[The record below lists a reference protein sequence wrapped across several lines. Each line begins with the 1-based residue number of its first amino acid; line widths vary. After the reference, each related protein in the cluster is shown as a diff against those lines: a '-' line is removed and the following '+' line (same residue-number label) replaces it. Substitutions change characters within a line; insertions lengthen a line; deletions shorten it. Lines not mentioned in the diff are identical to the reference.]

1 MTSLTVTRVVH
12 ASVLIDFD
20 GAAILTDP
28 WFSQRPGYYWGE
40 PLGIALADL
49 PHLAGVAVSH
59 DHYDHYDVAAF
70 AAYPDKDVPMAVKRG
85 TADKARAVGFRAV
98 AELEPWETTTLGPVA
113 LTAAP
118 GRHSVPEIT
127 YILQAADITVY
138 FGGDTLLIPELSEIA
153 RRFPRIDLALLPING
168 LMLRPMLNRKLVM
181 GPEEA
186 AELCAVLRPR
196 VAVPIHYTY
205 TAGPF
210 RDRVLLKYAGTPEQV
225 VARFT
230 RTVAERA
237 PDTTVRVLK
246 PGAPLHL
253 TASRAT

>member
-1 MTSLTVTRVVH
+1 VPLTVTRVVH
-12 ASVLIDFD
+12 ASVLLDFA

-49 PHLAGVAVSH
+49 PRLAGVAVSH
-59 DHYDHYDVAAF
+59 DHYDHYDMAAF
-70 AAYPDKDVPMAVKRG
+70 AAYPDKAVPIVVKRG
-85 TADKARAVGFRAV
+85 TGDKARAVGFRTV
-98 AELEPWETTTLGPVA
+98 AELEPWETTALGPVNV
-113 LTAAP
+113 TAAP

-127 YILQAADITVY
+127 YVLQAGEATVY
-138 FGGDTLLIPELSEIA
+138 FGGDTLLIPGLSEIA

-186 AELCAVLRPR
+186 GGLCGILRPR

-205 TAGPF
+205 TAGPI
-210 RDRVLLKYAGTPEQV
+210 RDRVLLKYAGTSEEV
-225 VARFT
+225 LARFA
-230 RTVAERA
+230 RAVAACA
-237 PDTTVRVLK
+237 PSTTVKALK
-246 PGAPLHL
+246 PGEPLSL
-253 TASRAT
+253 GASRTA